1 MTIAN
6 VSVRTDGTS
15 VFVTIAGE
23 IDIDNADDVEQQIHN
38 AIDNRTTKVGL
49 DLTYLDYMDS
59 SGLRI
64 LFNLASRLKVL
75 QIDFD
80 VVAPPGTPTRR
91 ALELAGSD
99 AF

>member
-15 VFVTIAGE
+15 VLVTIAGE
-23 IDIDNADDVEQQIHN
+23 IDIDNADDVEQQMLN
-38 AIDNRTTKVGL
+38 VIDNRTTDVRL
-49 DLTYLDYMDS
+49 DLTYVDYMDS

-75 QIDFD
+75 QIDLD

-91 ALELAGSD
+91 VLELAGFD

>member
-6 VSVRTDGTS
+6 VSVRADGTS
-15 VFVTIAGE
+15 VLVTIAGE
-23 IDIDNADDVEQQIHN
+23 IDIDNADDVEQQVLQ
-38 AIDNRTTKVGL
+38 AIDNRMTGVRL

-75 QIDFD
+75 QIDLD

-91 ALELAGSD
+91 VLELAGFD

>member
-15 VFVTIAGE
+15 VLVTIAGE
-23 IDIDNADDVEQQIHN
+23 IDIDNADDVEQQMLH
-38 AIDNRTTKVGL
+38 AIDNRMTGVRL

-64 LFNLASRLKVL
+64 LFNLASRLRVL
-75 QIDFD
+75 QIDLD

-91 ALELAGSD
+91 VLELAGFD

>member
-15 VFVTIAGE
+15 VLVSIAGE
-23 IDIDNADDVEQQIHN
+23 IDIDNADDVEQQMLH
-38 AIDNRTTKVGL
+38 AIDNRMTGVRL

-75 QIDFD
+75 QIDLD

-91 ALELAGSD
+91 VLELAGFD